1 MSAAMIPDRIAIAPY
16 PHIPGCLWLLRFN
29 GAGEAAP
36 GTAEDFETLG
46 APREGFLWL
55 HMDLADVRTRPLLAR
70 IGALPED
77 ARDSLCDPV
86 DHQHIEYSEG
96 IVTGA
101 LLDYERD
108 IGGPTSRT
116 DYVRFASGASFFISA
131 RRLPMDSVEATRIVI
146 DRGARLASPIDLFE
160 MLIHALIDGLAR
172 KALELGAAFDRV
184 EDRIIDQRGRQAR
197 PALSFARRDAVRLAR
212 QISGL
217 STTVARLET
226 IDEEIGEQR
235 DDDLREAAARLVQHA
250 SALTQDVTSLQ
261 ERARLLQDELNALLS
276 LETNDRLYVLTLTTM
291 LLLPATFVTGFFG
304 MNTKNLLFSDDD
316 NGTLYATI
324 LCVLASATALYL
336 MHRWGLAGAP
346 ENDEPRPRRERQDRP
361 ADRSY

>member
-1 MSAAMIPDRIAIAPY
+1 MIPHRLAQAPRAD
-16 PHIPGCLWLLRFN
+16 IPGCLWFVRFGAN
-29 GAGEAAP
+29 GAAEP

-70 IGALPED
+70 IEALPEH

-86 DHQHIEYSEG
+86 DHQHLEYSEG
-96 IVTGA
+96 IVSGA

-108 IGGPTSRT
+108 LGGPTSRT

-131 RRLPMDSVEATRIVI
+131 RRLPMDSVEQTRIAV
-146 DRGARLASPIDLFE
+146 DRGACLTSPIDLFE
-160 MLIHALIDGLAR
+160 MLTDALIDGLAR
-172 KALELGAAFDRV
+172 KAAELGAAFDRV

-197 PALSFARRDAVRLAR
+197 PALSAARRDAVRLAR

-217 STTVARLET
+217 SATIARLET
-226 IDEEIGEQR
+226 IEEELGEQR

-250 SALTQDVTSLQ
+250 GALTQDVTSLQ

-291 LLLPATFVTGFFG
+291 LLLPATFVTGYFG
-304 MNTKNLLFSDDD
+304 MNTKNLLFSEDD

-324 LCVLASATALYL
+324 LCVLASATALFL
-336 MHRWGLAGAP
+336 MRRWGLAGAP
-346 ENDEPRPRRERQDRP
+346 ESEDQKPAARERRDRP

>member
-1 MSAAMIPDRIAIAPY
+1 MILNRIAKAP
-16 PHIPGCLWLLRFN
+16 HVDIPGCLWFVRFN
-29 GAGEAAP
+29 GAGEAEP
-36 GTAEDFETLG
+36 GTVEDFDALG

-70 IGALPED
+70 LEALPEN

-86 DHQHIEYSEG
+86 DHQHLEYSDG
-96 IVTGA
+96 IVSGA

-108 IGGPTSRT
+108 LGGPTSRV

-131 RRLPMDSVEATRIVI
+131 RRLPMDSVEATRIAI

-160 MLIHALIDGLAR
+160 MLTHALIDGLAR
-172 KALELGAAFDRV
+172 KAAELGAAFDRV

-197 PALSFARRDAVRLAR
+197 PALSLARRDAVRLAR

-217 STTVARLET
+217 STTVARLEA
-226 IDEEIGEQR
+226 IEEEIGEQR

-304 MNTKNLLFSDDD
+304 MNTKNLLFSEDD

-324 LCVLASATALYL
+324 LCVLASATALFL
-336 MHRWGLAGAP
+336 MRRWGLAGAP
-346 ENDEPRPRRERQDRP
+346 ESDEPRPPPSARHDRP
-361 ADRSY
+361 ADRSF

>member
-1 MSAAMIPDRIAIAPY
+1 MFPDRLAQP
-16 PHIPGCLWLLRFN
+16 PHAGIPGCLWFVRFN
-29 GAGEAAP
+29 GAGEAEP
-36 GTAEDFETLG
+36 GAAEDFENIG
-46 APREGFLWL
+46 APREGFVWL

-70 IGALPED
+70 IAALSED

-86 DHQHIEYSEG
+86 DHQHLEYSEG
-96 IVTGA
+96 IVSGA

-108 IGGPTSRT
+108 LGGPTSRT

-131 RRLPMDSVEATRIVI
+131 RRLPMDSVETARIAV
-146 DRGARLASPIDLFE
+146 DRGARLTTPIDLFE
-160 MLIHALIDGLAR
+160 LLTHALVDGLAR
-172 KALELGAAFDRV
+172 KAAELGAAFDRV

-197 PALSFARRDAVRLAR
+197 PALSAARRDAVRLAR

-217 STTVARLET
+217 SMTVARLET
-226 IDEEIGEQR
+226 IEEELGEQR

-250 SALTQDVTSLQ
+250 GALTQDVTSLQ

-276 LETNDRLYVLTLTTM
+276 LETNDRLYVLTFTTM
-291 LLLPATFVTGFFG
+291 LLLPATFVTGYFG
-304 MNTKNLLFSDDD
+304 MNTRSLLFADTD

-324 LCVLASATALYL
+324 LCVLASATALFL
-336 MHRWGLAGAP
+336 MRRWGLAGAP
-346 ENDEPRPRRERQDRP
+346 EGDEPRPPPTERHDRP

>member
-1 MSAAMIPDRIAIAPY
+1 MTLNRIARAP
-16 PHIPGCLWLLRFN
+16 PADIPGCLWIMRFN
-29 GAGEAAP
+29 GAGEAEP
-36 GTAEDFETLG
+36 GTADDLDALG

-70 IGALPED
+70 IGALSED
-77 ARDSLCDPV
+77 ARDLLCDPV
-86 DHQHIEYSEG
+86 DHQHLEYSDG
-96 IVTGA
+96 IVSGA

-108 IGGPTSRT
+108 LGGPTSRA
-116 DYVRFASGASFFISA
+116 DYVRFASGASFFVSA
-131 RRLPMDSVEATRIVI
+131 RRLPMDSVEATRIAI
-146 DRGARLASPIDLFE
+146 DRGARLTSPINLFE
-160 MLIHALIDGLAR
+160 MLTHALIDGLAR
-172 KALELGAAFDRV
+172 KAAELSAAFDRV

-197 PALSFARRDAVRLAR
+197 PALSLARRDAVRLAR

-226 IDEEIGEQR
+226 IEEEIGEQR
-235 DDDLREAAARLVQHA
+235 DDDLREAAARLIQHA

-304 MNTKNLLFSDDD
+304 MNTKNLLFSEDD

-324 LCVLASATALYL
+324 LCVLASATALFL
-336 MHRWGLAGAP
+336 MRRWGLAGAP
-346 ENDEPRPRRERQDRP
+346 EGDEPRPPTSARHDRP
-361 ADRSY
+361 ADRSF

>member
-1 MSAAMIPDRIAIAPY
+1 MIPYRLAQTPRAD
-16 PHIPGCLWLLRFN
+16 IPGCLWFVRFGAN
-29 GAGEAAP
+29 GAAESGTEA
-36 GTAEDFETLG
+36 DFKTLG

-55 HMDLADVRTRPLLAR
+55 HMDLADVRTRPLLGR
-70 IGALPED
+70 IEALPED

-86 DHQHIEYSEG
+86 DHQHLEYSEG
-96 IVTGA
+96 IVSGA

-108 IGGPTSRT
+108 LGGPTSRT

-131 RRLPMDSVEATRIVI
+131 RRLPMDSVEQTRAAI
-146 DRGARLASPIDLFE
+146 DHGACLTSPIDLFE
-160 MLIHALIDGLAR
+160 LLTHALIDGLAR
-172 KALELGAAFDRV
+172 KAAELAASFDRV
-184 EDRIIDQRGRQAR
+184 EDRIIDQRGRLAR
-197 PALSFARRDAVRLAR
+197 PALSAARRDAVRLSR

-226 IDEEIGEQR
+226 IEEELGEQR

-250 SALTQDVTSLQ
+250 GALTQDVTSLQ

-291 LLLPATFVTGFFG
+291 LLLPATFVTGYFG
-304 MNTKNLLFSDDD
+304 MNTKNLLFAEDD

-324 LCVLASATALYL
+324 LCLLASATALFL
-336 MHRWGLAGAP
+336 MRRWGLAGAP
-346 ENDEPRPRRERQDRP
+346 EGEDKKPATRERRDRP

>member
-1 MSAAMIPDRIAIAPY
+1 MIPDRIAKAPY
-16 PHIPGCLWLLRFN
+16 PHIPGCLWFVRFAGN
-29 GAGEAAP
+29 GDAAP
-36 GTAEDFETLG
+36 GTAEDFETIG

-70 IGALPED
+70 IAALSED

-86 DHQHIEYSEG
+86 DHQHLEYSDG
-96 IVTGA
+96 IVSGA

-108 IGGPTSRT
+108 LGGPTSRT
-116 DYVRFASGASFFISA
+116 DYVRFASGASFFISS
-131 RRLPMDSVEATRIVI
+131 RRLPMDSVETARIAI
-146 DRGARLASPIDLFE
+146 DRGARLTSPIDLFE
-160 MLIHALIDGLAR
+160 LLTHALIDGLAR
-172 KALELGAAFDRV
+172 KAAELGAAFDRV

-197 PALSFARRDAVRLAR
+197 PALSAARRDAVRLAR

-217 STTVARLET
+217 STTVARLEA
-226 IDEEIGEQR
+226 IEEEVGEQR

-250 SALTQDVTSLQ
+250 GALAQDVLSLQ

-291 LLLPATFVTGFFG
+291 LLLPATFVTGYFG
-304 MNTKNLLFSDDD
+304 MNTRNLLFSEDD

-324 LCVLASATALYL
+324 LCVLASGTALFL
-336 MHRWGLAGAP
+336 MRRWGLAGAP
-346 ENDEPRPRRERQDRP
+346 EGDEPRPPPPQRHNRP
-361 ADRSY
+361 ADRSF